1 MNMGVYRE
9 NMLRR
14 QLVFPLD
21 FDPYPTRRLKDR
33 AGILPFV
40 PPKLGS
46 RQLRVHPLFELFHAY
61 VIEQLAFLSF
71 NR

>member
-9 NMLRR
+9 NMLRW
-14 QLVFPLD
+14 QVVFPLNLD
-21 FDPYPTRRLKDR
+21 RHLARRLKDR

-40 PPKLGS
+40 PPKPGS
-46 RQLRVHPLFELFHAY
+46 RQLRMHLLFALFHAY
-61 VIEQLAFLSF
+61 VIKQPVFVNF